1 MSGRKLQGEIDK
13 LVKRVAEGIES
24 FEDIF
29 DNLQSTPNINQKEK
43 YEQDL
48 KKEIKK
54 LQRHRDQIKTWIAS
68 NEIKDKREL
77 IENRKMIEKKMETF
91 KACEKEMKTK
101 AYSKEGLSQTA
112 KLDPKEKAK
121 LEVSNWISSIVDQL
135 NTQIDI
141 LEAEA
146 EGLSTGPK
154 KGKKDSNKASR
165 IKGIERQ
172 VDRHKWHIQ
181 RLELMLRS
189 MENGR
194 IEPDE
199 ITEIQ
204 EDVQYYVDC
213 SQDDDFEEDEGI
225 YDDLGLSDVDEF
237 GLNDEYYMGPN
248 AHEQEEER
256 PIKSKEKEPSTPD
269 QPASAKSSPKIAEP
283 PIPETPA
290 PTPITTTGTT
300 GRSTIKLVGVK
311 TTTAST
317 AFPAKRTSTVPL
329 GSTTASSPA
338 KTGTSSASL
347 DTRPS
352 TKSDTVSKPETN
364 AWAANTNAAAKLAK
378 LVASTPV
385 VPMPTTPTSATAPQP
400 YSSVVSSSLPPSSTT
415 SQPATPVVANMPSP
429 SITDLRSPMSSAVSH
444 TGSTISQSAS
454 SALPSREASVSMD
467 TMGRSGSMDASVP
480 PTPTA
485 ASTPL
490 GIARPPPVS
499 LPGPAT
505 HTMSASTTSTTATTT
520 SAADASYP
528 PLDYFKHQDLGA
540 AFDDLLQSLEEAP
553 GNQSW
558 NSDPHFKAQM
568 TETSFQC
575 LPDLADSEKPRQY
588 VPQTPAATPSYYP
601 QVPLPIFDGPAMA
614 SNFNLD
620 TLFFIFYYQQDTYQH
635 YLAAQELQRQSWRFH
650 KRYLTW
656 FQRHEK
662 PKLTTDEYEIGTY
675 VFFDYEGGWC
685 PRQKSDFKEDLRECE
700 TFKWDHEGVVPDQCR
715 RIRPAFTKLTQT
727 TLAVSKTRMSL
738 VQSRGFSS
746 ALYSRMAAPAS
757 ESASTPAADVT
768 PLDIPVVRAAG
779 SQDKLKS
786 IVGEIEKLTLL
797 ETADLVDLLK
807 ARFNI
812 KDMGVPMMAAAA
824 PTAASSAPAAEEKA
838 PEKTEFKVKL
848 EAFDAASKAKVI
860 REIKGMIPNINLVEA
875 KKFVEG
881 APKVIKESASKEE
894 AEKIKKTLEA
904 LGATVVL
911 E

>member
-1 MSGRKLQGEIDK
+1 MDYSSFRLIFCNPSNTPRPPGPSGEIDK

-338 KTGTSSASL
+338 KTGT
-347 DTRPS
+347 R
-352 TKSDTVSKPETN
+352 
-364 AWAANTNAAAKLAK
+364 
-378 LVASTPV
+378 
-385 VPMPTTPTSATAPQP
+385 
-400 YSSVVSSSLPPSSTT
+400 
-415 SQPATPVVANMPSP
+415 
-429 SITDLRSPMSSAVSH
+429 
-444 TGSTISQSAS
+444 
-454 SALPSREASVSMD
+454 
-467 TMGRSGSMDASVP
+467 
-480 PTPTA
+480 
-485 ASTPL
+485 
-490 GIARPPPVS
+490 
-499 LPGPAT
+499 
-505 HTMSASTTSTTATTT
+505 
-520 SAADASYP
+520 
-528 PLDYFKHQDLGA
+528 A
-540 AFDDLLQSLEEAP
+540 AFGDLLQSLEEAP

-685 PRQKSDFKEDLRECE
+685 PRQKSDFKFEYQYLEDTE
-700 TFKWDHEGVVPDQCR
+700 
-715 RIRPAFTKLTQT
+715 
-727 TLAVSKTRMSL
+727 
-738 VQSRGFSS
+738 
-746 ALYSRMAAPAS
+746 
-757 ESASTPAADVT
+757 
-768 PLDIPVVRAAG
+768 
-779 SQDKLKS
+779 
-786 IVGEIEKLTLL
+786 LL
-797 ETADLVDLLK
+797 
-807 ARFNI
+807 
-812 KDMGVPMMAAAA
+812 
-824 PTAASSAPAAEEKA
+824 
-838 PEKTEFKVKL
+838 
-848 EAFDAASKAKVI
+848 
-860 REIKGMIPNINLVEA
+860 
-875 KKFVEG
+875 
-881 APKVIKESASKEE
+881 
-894 AEKIKKTLEA
+894 
-904 LGATVVL
+904 
-911 E
+911 